1 MQHQWKQRLQA
12 LRMFG
17 SQTEFAAPCVE
28 LNANRQAI
36 IEGCEG
42 ILEYNA
48 TTVRLNCKS
57 MVGLRQRH
65 HLRAAVFVCL
75 KGEVLCLTI
84 RFCVICLAVFGFG
97 CPADLRRGS

>member
-17 SQTEFAAPCVE
+17 SHTEFAAPCVE

-57 MVGLRQRH
+57 MVLLLQG
-65 HLRAAVFVCL
+65 FD
-75 KGEVLCLTI
+75 LCLEHLSTTQVCVSGTI
-84 RFCVICLAVFGFG
+84 CALQFLSV
-97 CPADLRRGS
+97 

>member
-17 SQTEFAAPCVE
+17 AQTELSAPCVE

-42 ILEYNA
+42 IVEYSA
-48 TTVRLNCKS
+48 STVKLNCKS
-57 MVGLRQRH
+57 MVLLLQG
-65 HLRAAVFVCL
+65 FD
-75 KGEVLCLTI
+75 LCLEHLSSTQVCVSGTI
-84 RFCVICLAVFGFG
+84 CTLQFLSV
-97 CPADLRRGS
+97 